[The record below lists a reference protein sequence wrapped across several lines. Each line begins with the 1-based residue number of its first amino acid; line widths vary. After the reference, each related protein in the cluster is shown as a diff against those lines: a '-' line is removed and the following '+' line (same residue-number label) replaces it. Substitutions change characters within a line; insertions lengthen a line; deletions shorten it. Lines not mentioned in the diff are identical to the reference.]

1 MHKLKSYYKSIHI
14 SIFLFFPQPTFSGKT
29 RFVIDLI
36 KNRND
41 IINKPIKTII
51 YVYTDHQNVFYELQ
65 EHVPDIIFTTDV
77 FEVENL
83 INDAT
88 LVIVDDKMDTI
99 TKGKDKDLMVNFFI
113 KGCHH
118 RNCSIVLLIQ
128 NNFEPG
134 LRTISI
140 NSLYRVFFD
149 QPADVSSIVSIAKQ
163 MFPGQSKYLLDAY
176 EKATSK
182 KYGYLFFALH
192 PASNKQFKVRSSL
205 YPSPDCEIYVPNGN
219 MAKIMKVIDLSLY
232 NKLMQRQREMDD
244 VNASIPQ
251 RNENVL
257 EEHESM
263 SNHDSS
269 SDEQVGS
276 GKLQDYFSMKE
287 LKSLKEC
294 RKSTGKRLTK
304 KTGLVKSTKSRA
316 SRKHSPY

>member
-1 MHKLKSYYKSIHI
+1 M
-14 SIFLFFPQPTFSGKT
+14 
-29 RFVIDLI
+29 I
-36 KNRND
+36 KNRRQ
-41 IINKPIKTII
+41 IINKEIKTII

-65 EHVPDIIFTTDV
+65 EQVPDIIFTTDV
-77 FEVENL
+77 LEVENL
-83 INDAT
+83 INDST

-99 TKGKDKDLMVNFFI
+99 TKGKDKDLMINFFI

-118 RNCSIVLLIQ
+118 RNCSMILLIQ

-140 NSLYRVFFD
+140 NSLYRVFFY
-149 QPADVSSIVSIAKQ
+149 QPADVSSIVNIAKQ

-205 YPSPDCEIYVPNGN
+205 YPSSDCEIYVPNGN

-232 NKLMQRQREMDD
+232 NKLMQRQREIDD
-244 VNASIPQ
+244 VNASVPK

-263 SNHDSS
+263 SNNDSS

-276 GKLQDYFSMKE
+276 GKLQDYFSRKE
-287 LKSLKEC
+287 LKSLNEC
-294 RKSTGKRLTK
+294 KRSKSKRLSK
-304 KTGLVKSTKSRA
+304 KTGLIQ
-316 SRKHSPY
+316 SRKSEGSRKNSSF